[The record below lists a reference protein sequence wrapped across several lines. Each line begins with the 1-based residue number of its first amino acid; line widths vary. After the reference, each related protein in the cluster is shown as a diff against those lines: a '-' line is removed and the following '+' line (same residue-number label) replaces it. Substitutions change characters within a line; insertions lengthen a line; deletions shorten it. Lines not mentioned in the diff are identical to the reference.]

1 MIRGEILIELDDSW
15 LIMKTI
21 VVVLSIKTF
30 YRVQNWNN
38 LISKNYNKN
47 DIEKTGNRG

>member
-30 YRVQNWNN
+30 YRVQYQ
-38 LISKNYNKN
+38 NYLTSEIYKKN